1 MTLFS
6 IDLKELAEDIITVS
20 WSLFRVM
27 IPTLIVVKIAQ
38 DLGAVDILDIWLQPV
53 TELIGLPAAL
63 SIVLTTTMLTNPYA
77 GLIVLASLEMITEL
91 SVAETSI
98 LASFMLFAHA
108 LPVEAVISRQAGTK
122 IIFVVC
128 LRVSRLL
135 FFVFY

>member
-53 TELIGLPAAL
+53 T
-63 SIVLTTTMLTNPYA
+63 
-77 GLIVLASLEMITEL
+77 
-91 SVAETSI
+91 
-98 LASFMLFAHA
+98 
-108 LPVEAVISRQAGTK
+108 
-122 IIFVVC
+122 
-128 LRVSRLL
+128 VS
-135 FFVFY
+135 